1 MAKASKMDIEAT
13 FVVGILGY
21 GNYGKAIAARLKANA
36 VEFVVGTRDVHS
48 RKQDGL
54 VEVEFMSYK
63 EAATRSDILVMAI
76 PARVYDD
83 ITQQFSDVAVDKIV
97 VDVSNAD
104 KMSDSC
110 HAEHL
115 ADLLPTSHVVKA
127 FNTISAWSMEND
139 IYGASRNVFICGDD
153 MTARKTVMQ
162 LAQEMGF
169 TPVER
174 GRLHAAS
181 ILEKQALQLFP
192 EWRTAFWITWAL
204 LIFQIVYLHGR
215 YVATH
220 DPKELISSIFLK
232 YPNRI
237 TGWMV
242 LWLLGVVFLAGCI
255 AAFVQLIRGTKY
267 STFPKWLDVWMKA
280 RKQLGL
286 FALLFVGIHACLSCI
301 LLAGEYYSGMSKTE
315 KLPGVE
321 RKLYYRYR
329 WNAELSLLFATL
341 STTLLAILG
350 ITSLP
355 TVNQSMSWREW
366 DFVQSKLGYLSMLF
380 GFLHI
385 LFYVYKKFTP
395 AKFATVWKVG
405 IPHHTFLMLL
415 LPFVV
420 LMMKL
425 VLMLPGVHGTLMKI
439 RNGWERTKSNLPA
452 EKHV

>member
-1 MAKASKMDIEAT
+1 MMKTEAT
-13 FVVGILGY
+13 SVVGILGY
-21 GNYGKAIAARLKANA
+21 GNYGKAIADRLKTSAI
-36 VEFVVGTRDVHS
+36 EYVVGTRNVLRH
-48 RKQDGL
+48 KQDGL
-54 VEVEFMSYK
+54 AEAKFMSYK
-63 EAATRSDILVMAI
+63 QAAAKSDILIMAV
-76 PARVYDD
+76 PARFYDD
-83 ITQQFSDVAVDKIV
+83 ITQQFSDIAEDKIV

-104 KMSDSC
+104 DMSDSC

-153 MTARKTVMQ
+153 IISRKSVMQ

-215 YVATH
+215 YLATH
-220 DPKELISSIFLK
+220 DPKEVISSMFLK
-232 YPNRI
+232 FPNRI

-255 AAFVQLIRGTKY
+255 AAFLQLIRGTKY
-267 STFPKWLDVWMKA
+267 SAFPKWLDMWMKA

-321 RKLYYRYR
+321 RKLYYRYK

-341 STTLLAILG
+341 STALLSILG

-366 DFVQSKLGYLSMLF
+366 DFIQSKLGYLSMLF
-380 GFLHI
+380 GFVHI
-385 LFYVYKKFTP
+385 LFYVYKKYTP
-395 AKFATVWKVG
+395 AKFAKIWKGG

-415 LPFVV
+415 LPFIV

-425 VLMLPGVHGTLMKI
+425 LLMLPGVHGTLMKI
-439 RNGWERTKSNLPA
+439 RNGWERTMDNLPP